1 MANRFEGLSGKAKA
15 GVLFASLLVC
25 GVVGFAVMEV
35 GLRVR
40 QAWFQSAAISRGVE
54 DFYILD
60 TRLNLRVP
68 RAGFRSA
75 RLNIN
80 SLGFRGAEMSPEKPA
95 GTLRV
100 AFLGASTTFCAEVS
114 SDEMAWPYQV
124 ERLLRQDNPGLA
136 VQSVNAGVPGY
147 TLASIR
153 RNLEVR
159 VAPLRPD
166 IIVIYEATN
175 DLSSNSN
182 LAAEAAG
189 ITVARDAVEH
199 SWLRDNSLFAYLVHK
214 NLMVMLRQWRSDSET
229 GKLSIPS
236 EQLTPNYARE
246 LTALVQSAKRVT
258 EHVVLL
264 TFSTRMR
271 AEQSPEEL
279 KRAGITALYYAS
291 HRRPEDLVRDFAAYN
306 ETMRRVARAEQ
317 VPVIEVAERIP
328 ADAVHFV
335 DSVHFS
341 DAGATVMARIVAEG
355 IEKLGWARAP
365 SPR

>member
-1 MANRFEGLSGKAKA
+1 MANRFEGLSGRARA
-15 GVLFASLLVC
+15 GVLLASLLVC
-25 GVVGFAVMEV
+25 GALGFAVLEM
-35 GLRVR
+35 GLRAR

-54 DFYILD
+54 DFYVLD
-60 TRLNLRVP
+60 PALNLRVP
-68 RAGFRSA
+68 RAGFQSA

-80 SLGFRGAEMSPEKPA
+80 ALGFRGAEMAPEKAP
-95 GTLRV
+95 GTLRI

-114 SDEMAWPYQV
+114 ADEKAWPFQV
-124 ERLLRQDNPGLA
+124 EQMLRQDNPGLA

-153 RNLEVR
+153 RNLEAR

-175 DLSSNSN
+175 DLSANSN

-189 ITVARDAVEH
+189 ITVARDAVES
-199 SWLRDNSLFAYLVHK
+199 SWLRDNSLLAYLVHK
-214 NLMVMLRQWRSDSET
+214 NIMVMLRQWSADDDT
-229 GKLSIPS
+229 GKLAVPS
-236 EQLTPNYARE
+236 ENLTPNYARE
-246 LTALVQSAKRVT
+246 LTTLVRAARQVT
-258 EHVVLL
+258 DRVVLL

-271 AEQSPEEL
+271 AGQSPDEL

-306 ETMRRVARAEQ
+306 ETMRRVARDEGVA
-317 VPVIEVAERIP
+317 VIEVAERIP
-328 ADAVHFV
+328 ADATHFV

-341 DAGATVMARIVAEG
+341 DIGATLMARIVAEG

-365 SPR
+365 EKR